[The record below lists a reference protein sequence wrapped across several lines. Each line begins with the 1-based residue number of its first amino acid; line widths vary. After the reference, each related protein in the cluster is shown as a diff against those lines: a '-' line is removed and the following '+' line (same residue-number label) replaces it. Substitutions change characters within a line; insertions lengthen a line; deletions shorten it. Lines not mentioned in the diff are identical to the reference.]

1 MKNIKVWLVLFAV
14 ILTGGITGS
23 VFAWQK
29 HENSIVEIAQNREV
43 LYQLD
48 LSEYT
53 KSETIEITYDGGIN
67 SILIESGQIVN
78 WDLQMCLLFMRFII
92 IGKS

>member
-29 HENSIVEIAQNREV
+29 HESSIVEIAQNREV
-43 LYQLD
+43 LYRLD

-53 KSETIEITYDGGIN
+53 KSETMKLHMTEA
-67 SILIESGQIVN
+67 
-78 WDLQMCLLFMRFII
+78 
-92 IGKS
+92 